1 MFRKDLTRRMEKVWA
16 SYKEVRSL
24 AISRVNSQLG
34 NDEFP
39 KPKKQLFCQA
49 LEKGEYSSPVIREWV
64 QLAERH
70 YPRVPWRRVFG
81 LGGGDE
87 DQSG

>member
-1 MFRKDLTRRMEKVWA
+1 MFRRDLAGRMEKVWA
-16 SYKEVRSL
+16 SYKREL
-24 AISRVNSQLG
+24 FWAIQRVNRKLG
-34 NDEFP
+34 DNEFP
-39 KPKKQLFCQA
+39 KNKKQLFYQA

-64 QLAERH
+64 QLAERD

-81 LGGGDE
+81 LDGGDE

>member
-1 MFRKDLTRRMEKVWA
+1 MFRKDLSIRMEKVWA
-16 SYKEVRSL
+16 AYKEVRSL

-39 KPKKQLFCQA
+39 KHKKQLFYQA
-49 LEKGEYSSPVIREWV
+49 LEKGEYSSPVVREWV
-64 QLAERH
+64 HLAERR

-81 LGGGDE
+81 PAGGDE